1 VRALIAGDVLNLSA
15 YRLRPYEVVPGS
27 TDDAVA
33 RCKAVLYEAFANR
46 RSASVALVKCRRIL
60 RGVQVDRT
68 RPKPVVS
75 LIGEFWAMTTE
86 GDGNYHMQRFLEQE
100 GAEVD
105 IQGITNWLLFMIWEA
120 GYDTTQRQDLR
131 WDDEARKGLAGKDA
145 TKKLWS
151 LKAGYHA
158 VRGFFQLYAN
168 LIGLHGYHLPD
179 MHHIAE
185 LAREHYSNDVRGGEG
200 HMEVGKL
207 IHFVVDKV
215 NHMTVS
221 VKPFGCM
228 PSSGVSDGVQTLV
241 QSKFPE
247 TIFVPIETTGDQQV
261 NAHSRVQMML
271 FKARQRAQQEFDA
284 ALAETGM
291 TEDEFRQRA
300 GRSRWF
306 RSPFRRPRHRTA
318 SVVTN
323 LVYALG

>member
-1 VRALIAGDVLNLSA
+1 M
-15 YRLRPYEVVPGS
+15 RPYEVVPGS
-27 TDDAVA
+27 TNEALE
-33 RCKAVLYEAFANR
+33 RCKAILYDTFAHR
-46 RSASVALVKCRRIL
+46 KHASVALLKCRRIL
-60 RGVQVDRT
+60 REVELDRT
-68 RPKPVVS
+68 TPKPVVS

-86 GDGNYHMQRFLEQE
+86 GDGNYHMQQFLEQE

-105 IQGITNWLLFMIWEA
+105 IQGITNWLLFLIWEA
-120 GYDTTQRQDLR
+120 GYDTTRRQELR

-151 LKAGYHA
+151 LRAGYWA
-158 VRGFFQLYAN
+158 VRGIFQAYAN
-168 LIGLHGYHLPD
+168 LIGLHGYHLPE
-179 MHHIAE
+179 MQYIAD
-185 LAREHYSNDVRGGEG
+185 LAGQHYSNDVRGGEG

-228 PSSGVSDGVQTLV
+228 PSSGVSDGVQTIV
-241 QSKFPE
+241 SSKWPE

-271 FKARQRAQQEFDA
+271 FKARQRAIAEFEDA
-284 ALAETGM
+284 LSETGLSA
-291 TEDEFRQRA
+291 EEFKRRVEK
-300 GRSRWF
+300 SRWW
-306 RSPFRRPRHRTA
+306 RRPFSRPRHKTA

-323 LVYALG
+323 LVYAVA